1 MEPAA
6 TRVAWARSLR
16 QTKTSAIEHGNSDD
30 MPPTHPESHEL
41 GAIQAPGGSTRPV
54 SPLSDTES
62 TAGSSIAAPGTYM
75 PVADDNVAAPRLEH
89 PRKRAGPY
97 SVTADCLWVGLP
109 LAMAAFVAALWRLEG
124 TPASDASQAA
134 WDNGITV
141 VSFMLSTTAQTT
153 DSSLQLATVF
163 PIIFA
168 SVVGRLVSA
177 AARWALERGAT
188 IGALEQ
194 LIGSRTV
201 GSTVLTLLHFRLVNV
216 MSLALLLTWAL
227 SPLGTQGL
235 LRMKSTRLE
244 HRAVDTQVTYF
255 DNNARSQLVT
265 HTTRNEPF
273 DTKFRAYFRA
283 LAAMYT
289 TLLATPDT
297 IKSDTM
303 DLWGNV
309 KIPFLNHTG
318 AEWKDVDVSA
328 HLTGLEYSSL
338 AGIPVSVL
346 GRGNTSFTMESNHL
360 RLRCENVTIIADE
373 SGFDSDEE
381 LEPVDGSMLF
391 NASARKPD
399 LFNLPNG
406 TWHGYRVN
414 STVESGTT
422 WSLALDRF
430 VDPSWLPPSNAS
442 PLATEPKPGDP
453 ADERHRP
460 LLFNNETVI
469 DAGRT
474 NLLFQAVVVSD
485 TSRPRVG
492 MIARFR
498 VTQEYVESRVNC
510 SLRASDPRQAC
521 KVVAQRPSQRPHASE
536 NISHLSFPR
545 VFDMISAQLPR
556 TVGGSI
562 NVGLDSSLYYLQDPS
577 LSGMYA
583 ARADLSHQEI
593 LTNIT
598 GEALQTRLAQLLN
611 TYLTLTQLSHQI
623 RGRPD
628 NTVFTSNATVP
639 AETSELLVIYDISNG
654 WAAACLL
661 SSVTLLAA
669 GVLGVVFRRWARGP
683 EVLGHVSTV
692 FRDSSHMDLPLG
704 AGRLDGVALSRGMK
718 DVRIRYGV
726 TKVTKDGEPV
736 IGVGL
741 QETTEAVSYSR

>member
-1 MEPAA
+1 
-6 TRVAWARSLR
+6 
-16 QTKTSAIEHGNSDD
+16 
-30 MPPTHPESHEL
+30 MPPTPPEDYEL
-41 GAIQAPGGSTRPV
+41 RVIQASSGSARPV

-62 TAGSSIAAPGTYM
+62 TAGSNNATPGTYL
-75 PVADDNVAAPRLEH
+75 PVADDNGGVSRFEH
-89 PRKRAGPY
+89 PRKKEGLY
-97 SVTADCLWVGLP
+97 SITADCLWVGLP
-109 LAMAAFVAALWRLEG
+109 LAMAAFVAALWHLEG

-141 VSFMLSTTAQTT
+141 
-153 DSSLQLATVF
+153 LATVF

-188 IGALEQ
+188 VGALEQ

-216 MSLALLLTWAL
+216 MSLSLLLTWAL

-244 HRAVDTQVTYF
+244 PRAAEARVTYF
-255 DNNARSQLVT
+255 DNNAQSQLAM
-265 HTTRNEPF
+265 HTNRSEPF
-273 DTKFRAYFRA
+273 GTEYRAYFRA

-289 TLLATPDT
+289 TLIATPDT

-309 KIPFLNHTG
+309 KIPFLDHAG
-318 AEWKDVDVSA
+318 AEWTDVDVSA
-328 HLTGLEYSSL
+328 NLTGLEYSSL

-346 GRGNTSFTMESNHL
+346 REGNTSFTMESNHL
-360 RLRCENVTIIADE
+360 RLRCENVTVIEDE
-373 SGFDSDEE
+373 SGFDIDEK
-381 LEPVDGSMLF
+381 LVPVDGSMLF
-391 NASARKPD
+391 NASARN
-399 LFNLPNG
+399 LGIFNLPNG

-414 STVESGTT
+414 PTAESGST

-430 VDPSWLPPSNAS
+430 VDPLWLPSDNAS
-442 PLATEPKPGDP
+442 FSATEPKHGNPG
-453 ADERHRP
+453 DERHRP
-460 LLFNNETVI
+460 SSFSKETPI
-469 DAGRT
+469 DAGPT
-474 NLLFQAVVVSD
+474 TLLFQAVVVND
-485 TSRPRVG
+485 TNPPRVG
-492 MIARFR
+492 MMAHCHA
-498 VTQEYVESRVNC
+498 TQEYVESRVNC
-510 SLRASDPRQAC
+510 SRRASDPRQAC
-521 KVVAQRPSQRPHASE
+521 KVVAQRPSRRPHASE

-583 ARADLSHQEI
+583 ARTDLSHQKI

-598 GEALQTRLAQLLN
+598 AEDLQIRLAQLLN
-611 TYLTLTQLSHQI
+611 TYLALTQLSHQI
-623 RGRPD
+623 RGRPG
-628 NTVFTSNATVP
+628 NSVSISNQTVQ
-639 AETSELLVIYDISNG
+639 AETSRLLVIYDISNG

-669 GVLGVVFRRWARGP
+669 GVLGVVFKRWARGP
-683 EVLGHVSTV
+683 DVLGHVSTV
-692 FRDSSHMDLPLG
+692 FRDSNHMDLPLG
-704 AGRLDGVALSRGMK
+704 AGRLDGVALSRDMK

-726 TKVTKDGEPV
+726 TKLTKDGEPV